1 MTRGAFHSSDMQKQN
16 EDAGCVKTHQCN
28 GVEFSTTARQ
38 RAYLSAI
45 GCELGSVAM
54 IDGVLR
60 VKRSSGQL
68 HPSPLVLLLEIAEP
82 LPALG
87 RGDACIAAATQGGGD
102 AIAPLN
108 APAAPAL
115 PVRFGFMPKAA
126 PRTAPRGSQPWSKG
140 SRDVVRDLATRT
152 VLVPIAGRPEYA
164 RLSMNDWHW
173 LRNQGRTVRMLSPMY
188 AERSPGQRGSRA
200 IAHVGAKT
208 LPVSP
213 EDKGS
218 PVAELLLA
226 CEPGESVVYRD
237 GNPANLLRHN
247 LLRTQRR
254 PAAPQ

>member
-1 MTRGAFHSSDMQKQN
+1 MTRGALHSSAMQKQN
-16 EDAGCVKTHQCN
+16 DDASSVKTHQSD
-28 GVEFSTTARQ
+28 GVEFATTARQ

-60 VKRSSGQL
+60 VKRSNGQL
-68 HPSPLVLLLEIAEP
+68 HPSPLVLLLEIADP

-87 RGDACIAAATQGGGD
+87 RGDASIAAAPQGGGD
-102 AIAPLN
+102 AMATLN
-108 APAAPAL
+108 VPATPAL
-115 PVRFGFMPKAA
+115 PVRFGFMPEAA
-126 PRTAPRGSQPWSKG
+126 PRTASQSSQPWSRG
-140 SRDVVRDLATRT
+140 SREVVRELATRT

-188 AERSPGQRGSRA
+188 AERIPGQRGSRD
-200 IAHVGAKT
+200 IAHVGAKR
-208 LPVSP
+208 LPVTP
-213 EDKGS
+213 EDKGT

-226 CEPGESVVYRD
+226 CEPGDSVAYRD

-247 LLRTQRR
+247 LLRTRGR
-254 PAAPQ
+254 PAAMQ